1 MSFPAGLSQIDFA
14 PFLPM
19 DGARSDAGDTWWTM
33 DADAY
38 WQGRASTTK
47 LNPALLQ
54 NWEGFML
61 EAMLNQS
68 SIEFVDP
75 QLRIPAA
82 YRGVG
87 LPGGYDGVAVIEDLS
102 DPLIPVVSGMPV
114 GLVLRRGDRIGA
126 VSVGNKT
133 CHLLTAN
140 VTVVSNTAQ
149 ALPVLPPI
157 LDNVFG
163 AGDELHVLDPVIRLT
178 VVPNSW
184 SAPRR
189 ALSEPVG
196 SFEVVEASIVTS

>member
-47 LNPALLQ
+47 LHPALLQ

-61 EAMLNQS
+61 DAMLNQS
-68 SIEFVDP
+68 AIEFVDP

-82 YRGVG
+82 YRGG
-87 LPGGYDGVAVIEDLS
+87 ALPGGYDGVAVIESLS
-102 DPLIPVVSGMPV
+102 NPLSPVVSGLPV

-126 VSVGNKT
+126 VSAVNKT

-140 VTVVSNTAQ
+140 VTVASSTAQ

-163 AGDELHVLDPVIRLT
+163 PGDALHLLDPVIRLT

-184 SAPRR
+184 GAPRQAR
-189 ALSEPVG
+189 SEPVG
-196 SFEVVEASIVTS
+196 TFQVVEASIVT